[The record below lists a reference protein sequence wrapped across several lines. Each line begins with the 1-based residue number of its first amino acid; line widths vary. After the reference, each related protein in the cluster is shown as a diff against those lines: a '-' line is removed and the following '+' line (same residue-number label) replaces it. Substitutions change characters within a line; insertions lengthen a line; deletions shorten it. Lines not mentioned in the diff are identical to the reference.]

1 MSEFETAAAVGAR
14 ATPSLAKDLQSRVK
28 SLAADL
34 RTSSDDPASEWGR
47 ELQAEYRTASE
58 RGRTGF
64 SWSEWRDGEVDLAA
78 VAWVLATVFIRFC
91 EDNDLIDGPWITGE
105 GRRHGQAADNE
116 TEFYRAEPSRNARD
130 WLRAGFEALAAL
142 PAGKALLDQHNLV
155 WRAPIGADAAQQLL
169 SFWRT
174 QNADG
179 TLAYDFT
186 DASLDTRF
194 LGDLYQDLS
203 DFAKKKYA
211 LLQTPVFVEEFIL
224 DRTLTPAIAQCG
236 IEGLRLI
243 DPTCGSGHFLLGA
256 FDRLLDQWHAKAP
269 GLEARQRVQRAL
281 DSISGVGL
289 NPFAVAIARF
299 RLTVAAM
306 RAAGIDRLKDAPAFT
321 YHLAVGESLL
331 YGHAGVQG
339 NLLDEIDEREKA
351 QSQSGH
357 AVESFAYANEDVAEH
372 PRILDRGRY
381 HVVVGN
387 PDWETRTAGTRSVAG
402 RGGSGKTLPGTART
416 LYCAARAP
424 GPSPTRAH

>member
-142 PAGKALLDQHNLV
+142 PAGKALLDRHNLV

-224 DRTLTPAIAQCG
+224 DRTLTPAI
-236 IEGLRLI
+236 
-243 DPTCGSGHFLLGA
+243 
-256 FDRLLDQWHAKAP
+256 
-269 GLEARQRVQRAL
+269 
-281 DSISGVGL
+281 
-289 NPFAVAIARF
+289 
-299 RLTVAAM
+299 
-306 RAAGIDRLKDAPAFT
+306 
-321 YHLAVGESLL
+321 
-331 YGHAGVQG
+331 
-339 NLLDEIDEREKA
+339 
-351 QSQSGH
+351 
-357 AVESFAYANEDVAEH
+357 
-372 PRILDRGRY
+372 
-381 HVVVGN
+381 
-387 PDWETRTAGTRSVAG
+387 
-402 RGGSGKTLPGTART
+402 
-416 LYCAARAP
+416 
-424 GPSPTRAH
+424 